1 MICWRL
7 LLQFI
12 TGEAFLQIISE
23 IKVIAVVNPTMI
35 SLFISIICFSNEE
48 WNMKLDLII
57 WFCLEYL
64 VAERNE
70 KKKSKNQMT
79 MAGYGSGY
87 QIAFHFQYS
96 IFYLTVKVDYIDMNN
111 EINLAI
117 IKFTFYSM
125 TESFSFFD

>member
-1 MICWRL
+1 VICWRL

-23 IKVIAVVNPTMI
+23 GKVIAVVNPTMI

-70 KKKSKNQMT
+70 EKKSKNQMT
-79 MAGYGSGY
+79 IGG
-87 QIAFHFQYS
+87 
-96 IFYLTVKVDYIDMNN
+96 
-111 EINLAI
+111 
-117 IKFTFYSM
+117 
-125 TESFSFFD
+125 